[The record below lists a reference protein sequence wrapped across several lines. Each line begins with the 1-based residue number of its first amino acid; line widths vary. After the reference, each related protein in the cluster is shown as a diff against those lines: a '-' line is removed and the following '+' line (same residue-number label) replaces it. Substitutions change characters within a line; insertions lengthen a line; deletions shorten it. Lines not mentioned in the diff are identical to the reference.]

1 MRVTDCAPSD
11 ELVRTLHKTIAA
23 VRDDYATLG
32 FNTAIARLTELNNAR
47 GDQGRGRRTRAV
59 VEQLVLMT
67 SPLAPHI
74 CEGLWSRLGHDG
86 SLAFED
92 FPVADP
98 SLLVDDTVTCVVQ
111 IKGKVRDRLE
121 VPSDITEDALR
132 ELALA
137 SPEGA
142 GGDLGRD
149 SHRDR
154 PSSQTGQHRPCL
166 NLLGATRH
174 GTTGPKDR
182 RRCPP
187 VDAAPQQVCRGLAE
201 PAKFSP

>member
-1 MRVTDCAPSD
+1 MRVTDYAPSD

-23 VRDDYATLG
+23 VREDYATLG
-32 FNTAIARLTELNNAR
+32 FNTAIARLTELNNAVTKVE
-47 GDQGRGRRTRAV
+47 GGAPRAV

-74 CEGLWSRLGHDG
+74 CEELWSRLGHDG

-137 SPEGA
+137 SPKVQEA
-142 GGDLGRD
+142 ISGGIRTVIV
-149 SHRDR
+149 R
-154 PSSQTGQHRPCL
+154 
-166 NLLGATRH
+166 A
-174 GTTGPKDR
+174 PKL
-182 RRCPP
+182 
-187 VDAAPQQVCRGLAE
+187 VNIV
-201 PAKFSP
+201 PA